1 MVKILPSNAGGVG
14 SIPGQGA
21 KISHASRPE
30 NQNINNRSD
39 IIRSSKK
46 ILIKGVHIK
55 KKNLK
60 KKESFE
66 LPTEYPPGKQ
76 RKRGARPRSTVPFL
90 NIRDKDQ
97 IKF

>member
-1 MVKILPSNAGGVG
+1 MVKTLPSNAGGVG

-39 IIRSSKK
+39 IIRSSMK
-46 ILIKGVHIK
+46 ILTKGVHIK
-55 KKNLK
+55 KK
-60 KKESFE
+60 KKESFK

>member
-39 IIRSSKK
+39 IIRSSMK
-46 ILIKGVHIK
+46 ILTKGVHIK
-55 KKNLK
+55 KKK
-60 KKESFE
+60 KRKVSSSQQSTHQVNKGKGE
-66 LPTEYPPGKQ
+66 PGLE
-76 RKRGARPRSTVPFL
+76 ALCHF
-90 NIRDKDQ
+90 
-97 IKF
+97 